1 MSDAPRLDPEKLL
14 KRIEYL
20 EENRRFVQNVLEMA
34 ISLVDFQE
42 NVVNSY
48 GPENILEEA
57 EKRIRYLI
65 PFEAD
70 ALYLVNPESSDFQ
83 LAACSPPEF
92 RPRISAEVEELIEKG
107 FFAWAIRERRGIT
120 VASRSG
126 DKRFVMHVIAT
137 HSRIR
142 GMFIGQLDAVRQ
154 QIPDTSLTL
163 LSIILLNTANALE
176 SLEFCRLL
184 RHQNSALE
192 RKVEERTQALQESER
207 QMQQVLKLQAIG
219 TLAGGIAHDFNN
231 ILFPIIGYTEL
242 ALDDLP
248 KESSTCKSLQ
258 EVLKAANRA
267 KELVQQILT
276 FSRQNGRERKP
287 IRVAAIIREALK
299 LLRASIP
306 KTIDIRAQIDDAEG
320 WVMGDPT
327 QIHQVIMNLG
337 TNAYHAMQETGGRIE
352 ITLDSVQ
359 VDYEETVKRV
369 GIQMGPHLHLVVKDE
384 GVGMDASVLERIF
397 EPYYTTKEPGKGTGL
412 GLSVI
417 HGIVKNHGGFITVES
432 TPGRGSRFHVYLPEI
447 GEVDEELPSEAG
459 VSMPPGEGRI
469 LLVDDEEQ
477 IAAMEKQILEK
488 LGYQVTACSGSAEA
502 LSIFCARPDHFD
514 LVITDMTMPHMT
526 GDALA
531 QKLREIRPGLP
542 VILCTGYSEMITEE
556 KAVTMG
562 IRKFVL
568 KPVIKDELA
577 AAVRSALESC
587 PPRWPAHAP
596 IAAAPPKPFSEERP
610 PASAPTAAAGAV

>member
-1 MSDAPRLDPEKLL
+1 MSDAPRPDPEKLL
-14 KRIEYL
+14 ARIEYL
-20 EENRRFVQNVLEMA
+20 EENRRFVQNALEMA

-42 NVVNSY
+42 NIANSY

-65 PFEAD
+65 PFEAN
-70 ALYLVNPESSDFQ
+70 ALYLVSQESSDFQ
-83 LAACSPPEF
+83 LAVCSPPEF
-92 RPRISAEVEELIEKG
+92 RHSITSEMEEMIEKG

-120 VASRSG
+120 VVSRCRG
-126 DKRFVMHVIAT
+126 KRFVLHVIAT

-142 GMFIGQLDAVRQ
+142 GMFVGQLDAARQ

-184 RHQNSALE
+184 RQQNSILE
-192 RKVEERTQALQESER
+192 RRVEERTQALQESER

-219 TLAGGIAHDFNN
+219 TLAGGISHDFNN

-242 ALDDLP
+242 ALDDVP
-248 KESSTCKSLQ
+248 KESPTAKSLQ

-267 KELVQQILT
+267 RDLVQQILT

-287 IRVAAIIREALK
+287 IRVSTIIREALR

-306 KTIDIRAQIDDAEG
+306 TTIDIVTQIDDAAG
-320 WVMGDPT
+320 SVMGDPT
-327 QIHQVIMNLG
+327 QIHQVVMNLC
-337 TNAYHAMQETGGRIE
+337 TNAYHAMLETGGRIE
-352 ITLDSVQ
+352 ISLESVD
-359 VDYEETVKRV
+359 VGYEETVKRI
-369 GIQMGPHLHLVVKDE
+369 GIQMGPHLHLAVKDE

-432 TPGRGSRFHVYLPEI
+432 TPGRGSAFHVYLPAI
-447 GEVDEELPSEAG
+447 GDVDEELAADAG
-459 VSMPPGEGRI
+459 IFGSAGQERI

-477 IAAMEKQILEK
+477 IVAMQKQILEK

-502 LSIFCARPDHFD
+502 LAAFTAGPDQFD

-526 GDALA
+526 GEALA
-531 QKLREIRPGLP
+531 RRILAIRPEVP

-556 KAVTMG
+556 KAVSMG

-568 KPVIKDELA
+568 KPVITDELA

-587 PPRWPAHAP
+587 PPRWPA
-596 IAAAPPKPFSEERP
+596 PPSPPP
-610 PASAPTAAAGAV
+610 PA

>member
-1 MSDAPRLDPEKLL
+1 MNYTQLPDPEKLL
-14 KRIEYL
+14 ARIEYL

-42 NVVNSY
+42 NIANSY
-48 GPENILEEA
+48 GPENILEET

-65 PFEAD
+65 PFEAN
-70 ALYLVNPESSDFQ
+70 ALYLVSQETSDFQ
-83 LAACSPPEF
+83 LAVCSPPEF
-92 RPRISAEVEELIEKG
+92 RPFITAETEEMIDKG
-107 FFAWAIRERRGIT
+107 LFAWAIRERRGIT
-120 VASRSG
+120 VASRDR

-142 GMFIGQLDAVRQ
+142 GMFIGQLDAARQ

-184 RHQNSALE
+184 RQQNSILE
-192 RKVEERTQALQESER
+192 RRVEERTQALQESER

-242 ALDDLP
+242 ALDDVP
-248 KESSTCKSLQ
+248 KESPTCKSLQ

-287 IRVAAIIREALK
+287 IRVSAIIGEALR

-306 KTIDIRAQIDDAEG
+306 RTIDILTEIDEAAG
-320 WVMGDPT
+320 SVMGDPT
-327 QIHQVIMNLG
+327 QIHQVAMNLC
-337 TNAYHAMQETGGRIE
+337 TNAYHAMLETGGRIE
-352 ITLDSVQ
+352 IKLESVEIG
-359 VDYEETVKRV
+359 YEETVKRV
-369 GIQMGPHLHLVVKDE
+369 GIQIGPHLHLAVKDE

-432 TPGRGSRFHVYLPEI
+432 TPGRGSCFHVYLPAIE
-447 GEVDEELPSEAG
+447 GVEEDLLGNETVSGSAG
-459 VSMPPGEGRI
+459 QERI

-477 IAAMEKQILEK
+477 ITAMEKQILER

-502 LSIFCARPDHFD
+502 LSIFTARPDQFD

-526 GDALA
+526 GEALA
-531 QKLREIRPGLP
+531 QKILAIRPELP

-556 KAVTMG
+556 KAMAMG

-568 KPVIKDELA
+568 KPVITDELA

-587 PPRWPAHAP
+587 PPRWPT
-596 IAAAPPKPFSEERP
+596 
-610 PASAPTAAAGAV
+610 ASQPTSLG